1 MEVLIMPKQNFGS
14 GLEKN
19 GQPRQG
25 EKGGKGG
32 TQKKTGNSEFGGNK
46 TRSRGGDTGEKT
58 KGNPIGPRD
67 SNTNKQGQF

>member
-1 MEVLIMPKQNFGS
+1 MPKQNFGS

-19 GQPRQG
+19 GPSRQG

-32 TQKKTGNSEFGGNK
+32 TIKKTGKSEFGGNQTK
-46 TRSRGGDTGEKT
+46 DRGGDTGERT

-67 SNTNKQGQF
+67 SNTNRQGQY

>member
-1 MEVLIMPKQNFGS
+1 MPKQDFGS
-14 GLEKN
+14 GLDKN
-19 GQPRQG
+19 GPHRQG

-32 TQKKTGNSEFGGNK
+32 TVKKAGMSEFGGNK
-46 TRSRGGDTGEKT
+46 TQGRKGDTGERT

>member
-1 MEVLIMPKQNFGS
+1 MPKQNFGS

-19 GQPRQG
+19 GPHRQG

-32 TQKKTGNSEFGGNK
+32 KINKAGISEFGGNK
-46 TRSRGGDTGEKT
+46 TQDRRGDTGERT

-67 SNTNKQGQF
+67 SNTDRQGQY